1 MSAVAPVDWYRTSFA
16 ENNLALYGA
25 TGGAEKV
32 ALALR
37 ILRPSGDE
45 RVLDLACGAGG
56 RLLELCRRGF
66 DVVASDVDS
75 DLIEAAWTRSELA
88 GLEPWFI
95 IADPRELDLRE
106 EREREVRGDFD
117 IVLSLGAGAF
127 GHFGSDEEDLRAF
140 AAVARALRPGGRL
153 LMQLPNR
160 LNVEAG
166 LPGRDWI
173 EADGARDTIEQ
184 RWAEAEGRIEG
195 TRASVLLE
203 DPGWGEEGPV
213 PFQRRVYSLAEL
225 ERILGRA
232 GLSLA
237 GVYDEQGAER
247 PPTTEQREIYVVARK

>member
-1 MSAVAPVDWYRTSFA
+1 MSGAAPADWYRTSFA
-16 ENNLALYGA
+16 EDNLALYGA
-25 TGGAEKV
+25 TGGPEKV

-37 ILRPSGDE
+37 ILRPSGGE

-66 DVVASDVDS
+66 DVVGSDVDP
-75 DLIEAAWTRSELA
+75 DLVEAALAESELA

-95 IADPRELDLRE
+95 VADPRELEAE
-106 EREREVRGDFD
+106 EDFD

-160 LNVEAG
+160 LRVEAG
-166 LPGRDWI
+166 LPERSWF

-184 RWAEAEGRIEG
+184 RWNERTGQIEG

-203 DPGWGEEGPV
+203 DPGWGPPSPA
-213 PFQRRVYSLAEL
+213 PFRRRVHSLAEL
-225 ERILGRA
+225 ERILDRA

-247 PPTTEQREIYVVARK
+247 APTAGRYEIYVEATRR